1 MRPGDCGWDG
11 EEYSEHSLTPEGAG
25 EELMNRMKIFVT
37 VAALGN
43 YAAVLW
49 HLYLVAKLQPA
60 TPVAESIRISAIA
73 GALTL
78 AGLALLWMRW
88 HKTGS
93 LVLAAM
99 FANGLVIGSL
109 EHFFVA
115 GPVNVFDV
123 GYGDWT
129 LPFKASVAILVI
141 LEVAGLSA
149 SGRMLIARRAA
160 VA

>member
-1 MRPGDCGWDG
+1 MAR
-11 EEYSEHSLTPEGAG
+11 L
-25 EELMNRMKIFVT
+25 KIFAT
-37 VAALGN
+37 VAALAN

-49 HLYLVAKLQPA
+49 HLDLVAKLQPEA
-60 TPVAESIRISAIA
+60 PVAPSIRIAIIA

-78 AGLALLWMRW
+78 AGLVLLWMRW

-93 LVLAAM
+93 GVLAVM

-115 GPVNVFDV
+115 GPFNVFDV

-129 LPFKASVAILVI
+129 LLFKISVAILV
-141 LEVAGLSA
+141 LCEVAGLSA
-149 SGRMLIARRAA
+149 TGRMLVVRPAP
-160 VA
+160 